1 MREAPFILKYIEQ
14 GEHQTQDFKMRV
26 DDSKKIA
33 KTISAFA
40 NTDGGRLL
48 IGVKD
53 NGSVCGVRVDEEIHM
68 IEAAAQM
75 YCKPSVDFQAQVW
88 KVDNK
93 SVLEIIIEPSH
104 ERPHNAQLEDGSW
117 KAFVRNEDQNFL
129 APAVLLNVWKSDDGD
144 RPQKYFHTEKEK
156 KIFTALEEHNELSQN
171 QISKITGIPRQVLTK
186 LLARLIRWE
195 LLDFCFH
202 QDQAKY
208 KLK

>member
-1 MREAPFILKYIEQ
+1 MSGAFILKYIEQ

-33 KTISAFA
+33 KTVSAFA

-53 NGSVCGVRVDEEIHM
+53 NGSVCGVRVEEEIHM

-75 YCKPSVDFQAQVW
+75 YCNPPVDFQAQVW

-93 SVLEIIIEPSH
+93 SVLEIIIAPSNI
-104 ERPHNAQLEDGSW
+104 RPHNAQLEDGTW
-117 KAFVRNEDQNFL
+117 KAFIRNEDQNFL
-129 APAVLLNVWKSDDGD
+129 APAVILNVWKSDDFD

-156 KIFTALEEHNELSQN
+156 KIFSMLEEHQELSQN
-171 QISKITGIPRQVLTK
+171 QLSKLTGIPRQLLTK
-186 LLARLIRWE
+186 LLARLIRWD
-195 LLDFCFH
+195 LIQYSFH
-202 QDQAKY
+202 QDQARY

>member
-1 MREAPFILKYIEQ
+1 
-14 GEHQTQDFKMRV
+14 MRV

-33 KTISAFA
+33 KTVSAFA

-53 NGSVCGVRVDEEIHM
+53 NGSVCGIRVDEEIHM

-75 YCKPSVDFQAQVW
+75 YCNPPVDFQAQVW

-93 SVLEIIIEPSH
+93 SVLEIIIEPSNQ
-104 ERPHNAQLEDGSW
+104 RPHNAQQDDGTW
-117 KAFVRNEDQNFL
+117 KAFVRNEDQNFI
-129 APAVLLNVWKSDDGD
+129 APAVLLNVWKSDDVD

-156 KIFTALEEHNELSQN
+156 KIFSALEEFKELSQN
-171 QISKITGIPRQVLTK
+171 QISKHTGIPRQVLTK
-186 LLARLIRWE
+186 LLARLIRWD
-195 LLDFCFH
+195 LLEFSFH

>member
-1 MREAPFILKYIEQ
+1 LSFILKYIEQ

-53 NGSVCGVRVDEEIHM
+53 NGNVCGVRVDEEIHM

-75 YCKPSVDFQAQVW
+75 YCNPPVDFQAQVW

-93 SVLEIIIEPSH
+93 SVLEIIIEPSSQ
-104 ERPHNAQLEDGSW
+104 RPHNAQLEDGMW
-117 KAFVRNEDQNFL
+117 RAFLRNHDQNFL
-129 APAVLLNVWKSDDGD
+129 APVVMLHVWKSDDGD

-156 KIFTALEEHNELSQN
+156 KIFTALEEHKELSQN
-171 QISKITGIPRQVLTK
+171 QISKMTGIPRQALTK